1 MAAQALPSASGY
13 GVIFAPPSL
22 LATSAAVGEPWLVF
36 AVVLTLFPLARLLF
50 GALSPGPAP
59 LWNEHVALLLESLP
73 RVFPF
78 VLAGA
83 VAAVLTTWHGE
94 APTATEAM
102 AWTLSFW
109 VTLVLATCVAHELIH
124 RIGPRDRLAGHVLAG
139 LTGYPVLGYEH
150 LRHHRLAGST
160 SQAEWPRLDES
171 VWQFALRRLVRVGRE
186 TLGPSGLVWRREG
199 RSPTVRG
206 LRWSLAT
213 TLVTCCLFGLAGGWV
228 GVAVYGVAM
237 LLVSFAM
244 QLVTYMQHWGL
255 GDDAAA
261 VGRGRELAWE
271 DDCRFQSWLTLGLS
285 LHQRHHDAPGHA
297 YFRIGLS
304 PASPRLPIGYLLL
317 MFAALVPPLWRRVME
332 PARQHWLRDPQAPA
346 SAGRRIVCTT
356 AYR

>member
-1 MAAQALPSASGY
+1 MAPKQLASAAGY
-13 GVIFAPPSL
+13 GVIFIAPAL
-22 LATSAAVGEPWLVF
+22 LATSAAVGQPWLVF

-59 LWNEHVALLLESLP
+59 LWSEHAALLLELLP
-73 RVFPF
+73 RVFLF

-83 VAAVLTTWHGE
+83 VLAVLATWHGQ
-94 APTATEAM
+94 APTGRDAV

-124 RIGPRDRLAGHVLAG
+124 RAGPGDRLAGHLLAG
-139 LTGYPVLGYEH
+139 LTGYPMLGYEH

-171 VWQFALRRLVRVGRE
+171 VWRFARRRLVRIGQE
-186 TLGPSGLVWRREG
+186 TLGSSGLVWRRES

-213 TLVTCCLFGLAGGWV
+213 TLVTFCLFGLSGGWV
-228 GVAVYGVAM
+228 GVAIYGVAV
-237 LLVSFAM
+237 LLASFAM

-255 GDDAAA
+255 GDDSAAPA
-261 VGRGRELAWE
+261 RGRELAWE

-285 LHQRHHDAPGHA
+285 LHQGHHDAPSHT

-304 PASPRLPIGYLLL
+304 PASPRLPTGYLLL
-317 MFAALVPPLWRRVME
+317 MFAALVLPLWRRVME